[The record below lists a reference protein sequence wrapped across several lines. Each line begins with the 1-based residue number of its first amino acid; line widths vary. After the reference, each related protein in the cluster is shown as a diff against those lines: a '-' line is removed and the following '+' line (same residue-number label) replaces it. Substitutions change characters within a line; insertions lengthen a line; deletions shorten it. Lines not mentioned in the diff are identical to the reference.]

1 MEVTAAERTTIYTN
15 ISPLAQRVNNYIQTQ
30 HSSIA
35 AVAKDIGYS
44 RTTVSR
50 YLTGKYDSNPN
61 DLESKLTDFL
71 TRQTGEAV
79 DLTTPLAKSE
89 GKTWQTPVFFES
101 RDAKAV
107 LGVCQSCQEYIGLGI
122 VVARSGYGKTYAL
135 RQYAKLSRV
144 AYIEC
149 DDTMSS
155 RDLVE
160 AIERSIG
167 LPNGYGTIWRRVNG
181 IREFFNT
188 NKGYLL
194 IIDEADKLVS
204 KYTQKKMEILR
215 AVFDQS
221 DVGLVIAGEPK
232 LEAQIKTYLVR
243 MANRVDFY
251 ASLRGLSPSEV
262 EGYLTDFRI
271 EPEALVELKARAC
284 NMQTGCFRLLDRTLS
299 IEEINST
306 QNKDAR
312 IQSLQP
318 FVKNGYIKFSK
329 KHKTLLKQMTEYPM
343 GKNDDAP
350 DGLQMAVKLALD
362 VKIGRRVDYRSVI
375 ARALD
380 FRRGAY

>member
-79 DLTTPLAKSE
+79 DLTTPLAESE

-149 DDTMSS
+149 DDTTATSPRRSS
-155 RDLVE
+155 GRWSYDGP
-160 AIERSIG
+160 ER
-167 LPNGYGTIWRRVNG
+167 YGHPAQQRVAAHTGHRR
-181 IREFFNT
+181 RRAA
-188 NKGYLL
+188 LL
-194 IIDEADKLVS
+194 GAGVS
-204 KYTQKKMEILR
+204 
-215 AVFDQS
+215 V
-221 DVGLVIAGEPK
+221 
-232 LEAQIKTYLVR
+232 
-243 MANRVDFY
+243 
-251 ASLRGLSPSEV
+251 SEH
-262 EGYLTDFRI
+262 R
-271 EPEALVELKARAC
+271 P
-284 NMQTGCFRLLDRTLS
+284 
-299 IEEINST
+299 
-306 QNKDAR
+306 
-312 IQSLQP
+312 
-318 FVKNGYIKFSK
+318 
-329 KHKTLLKQMTEYPM
+329 
-343 GKNDDAP
+343 
-350 DGLQMAVKLALD
+350 
-362 VKIGRRVDYRSVI
+362 
-375 ARALD
+375 
-380 FRRGAY
+380 

>member
-144 AYIEC
+144 AY
-149 DDTMSS
+149 
-155 RDLVE
+155 
-160 AIERSIG
+160 AG
-167 LPNGYGTIWRRVNG
+167 
-181 IREFFNT
+181 
-188 NKGYLL
+188 
-194 IIDEADKLVS
+194 
-204 KYTQKKMEILR
+204 R
-215 AVFDQS
+215 AE
-221 DVGLVIAGEPK
+221 GAEGRGAEG
-232 LEAQIKTYLVR
+232 
-243 MANRVDFY
+243 
-251 ASLRGLSPSEV
+251 RGLRHQQ
-262 EGYLTDFRI
+262 L
-271 EPEALVELKARAC
+271 
-284 NMQTGCFRLLDRTLS
+284 
-299 IEEINST
+299 
-306 QNKDAR
+306 
-312 IQSLQP
+312 P
-318 FVKNGYIKFSK
+318 F
-329 KHKTLLKQMTEYPM
+329 
-343 GKNDDAP
+343 
-350 DGLQMAVKLALD
+350 
-362 VKIGRRVDYRSVI
+362 GRRVLHD
-375 ARALD
+375 AHDRAAHQG
-380 FRRGAY
+380 RGH

>member
-1 MEVTAAERTTIYTN
+1 MEVTAAERTAIYTN

-149 DDTMSS
+149 DDT
-155 RDLVE
+155 
-160 AIERSIG
+160 
-167 LPNGYGTIWRRVNG
+167 
-181 IREFFNT
+181 
-188 NKGYLL
+188 
-194 IIDEADKLVS
+194 
-204 KYTQKKMEILR
+204 
-215 AVFDQS
+215 
-221 DVGLVIAGEPK
+221 
-232 LEAQIKTYLVR
+232 
-243 MANRVDFY
+243 
-251 ASLRGLSPSEV
+251 
-262 EGYLTDFRI
+262 
-271 EPEALVELKARAC
+271 
-284 NMQTGCFRLLDRTLS
+284 
-299 IEEINST
+299 
-306 QNKDAR
+306 
-312 IQSLQP
+312 
-318 FVKNGYIKFSK
+318 
-329 KHKTLLKQMTEYPM
+329 
-343 GKNDDAP
+343 
-350 DGLQMAVKLALD
+350 
-362 VKIGRRVDYRSVI
+362 IGRRREVYNVGSNPRHGCQAVLKGKDATNDEIPNY
-375 ARALD
+375 ALQHKEHQEGPRAANPATLQL
-380 FRRGAY
+380 

>member
-79 DLTTPLAKSE
+79 DLTTPLAESE

-149 DDTMSS
+149 DDTIPMMKSKRYSTALWRVLTVASTSTATSS
-155 RDLVE
+155 PLRLR
-160 AIERSIG
+160 ERIG
-167 LPNGYGTIWRRVNG
+167 ST
-181 IREFFNT
+181 
-188 NKGYLL
+188 
-194 IIDEADKLVS
+194 
-204 KYTQKKMEILR
+204 
-215 AVFDQS
+215 
-221 DVGLVIAGEPK
+221 
-232 LEAQIKTYLVR
+232 
-243 MANRVDFY
+243 
-251 ASLRGLSPSEV
+251 
-262 EGYLTDFRI
+262 
-271 EPEALVELKARAC
+271 
-284 NMQTGCFRLLDRTLS
+284 RTTHS
-299 IEEINST
+299 
-306 QNKDAR
+306 
-312 IQSLQP
+312 
-318 FVKNGYIKFSK
+318 
-329 KHKTLLKQMTEYPM
+329 
-343 GKNDDAP
+343 
-350 DGLQMAVKLALD
+350 
-362 VKIGRRVDYRSVI
+362 
-375 ARALD
+375 
-380 FRRGAY
+380 